1 MTRQKLACGSLIA
14 IAVLLNRPARPADD
28 EDTSTG
34 AINPADIVATP
45 ADIVA
50 TIAQTWGLALQV
62 AVRRINNP
70 DALQKAIDLETAEA
84 ARRFQTIKCGA
95 DTDSDHERLAL
106 LAAQRINTEI
116 AALKGHVAVTYQ
128 SKCVAGTL
136 AVTFDAKAVTAR

>member
-14 IAVLLNRPARPADD
+14 IAVLLNGPARPADD

-34 AINPADIVATP
+34 AINPTGNP
-45 ADIVA
+45 ADIVT

-62 AVRRINNP
+62 AVRRIGSP
-70 DALQKAIDLETAEA
+70 DALQKAIDLETAKA
-84 ARRFQTIKCGA
+84 IRRFGTIQCGA
-95 DTDSDHERLAL
+95 DTDSGNERLAL

-116 AALKGHVAVTYQ
+116 AALKGQVAITYQ

-136 AVTFDAKAVTAR
+136 AVTFDTKAITGRPR